1 MRTRLLGAVL
11 GAAFVALAWQVP
23 AAHAAG
29 PTLTPDT
36 TAVHVGETI
45 LLTADFC
52 PLGST
57 VDALEIT
64 VASGGPSGPATTS
77 ALDPTIVTQTIDG
90 FSFLHTTAVEE
101 SAVWFAATCSDAAAA
116 SSSAS
121 PVLVYPTVG
130 LLWWQTPVE
139 GFGAGAGGSGTV
151 TATSLDCIDGS
162 TATAELLVD
171 GSTVS
176 SITGLV
182 SGVTLQ
188 FELPVPSD
196 TPGGVH
202 EVLVTCNATAGGQI
216 ADSNPFTVSASS
228 GQGGGGGTGNIPV
241 TGPSLQLGL
250 ATVILLTGIALV
262 WFGRQPAPSE

>member
-64 VASGGPSGPATTS
+64 VASGGPSGPATTT

-116 SSSAS
+116 SSSAT

-176 SITGLV
+176 STTGTV

-250 ATVILLTGIALV
+250 ATVILLTGLALV
-262 WFGRQPAPSE
+262 WFGRQSAPSE